1 MYYQIDPTVSHLQVP
16 PENGELRNGLGAT
29 DMEAAGRTEKKGN
42 RRGPHKNRQETTAYP
57 VGASSRECFRRRPA
71 SFLKSVPAAR
81 GLIRRMDGLVRWHL
95 SQRPQHRCHTL
106 PLVSLADLR

>member
-57 VGASSRECFRRRPA
+57 VGSSSRECFRECFRRRPA
-71 SFLKSVPAAR
+71 DLLESVAATY
-81 GLIRRMDGLVRWHL
+81 GVIRRMLGRVRCDL
-95 SQRPQHRCHTL
+95 SRRL
-106 PLVSLADLR
+106 